1 MRICRL
7 CSCVD
12 AVSLLGKVAS
22 AQLLAPTPKNR
33 SAVDPVKS
41 LRAATKSAS
50 RESHGDHPLPHI
62 HLSGQRS
69 NVPTEQLKCR
79 QDLGKRCRFR
89 LGDGLDCFRP
99 QLAPSLIRPR
109 IGFGAGVLQPMEL
122 DRQEIV
128 LEASEIGLG
137 DRFVRPTIQPA
148 AEAGV
153 DSKPIVAINPCPTYF
168 TRNSPRPAF

>member
-1 MRICRL
+1 MVGARRFEL
-7 CSCVD
+7 RTSCSQSRR
-12 AVSLLGKVAS
+12 A
-22 AQLLAPTPKNR
+22 T
-33 SAVDPVKS
+33 S
-41 LRAATKSAS
+41 LRHAPMTSSSLYVEARAHLSALLLCRRCLAAWKGRVGPAPGANSKEPVGS
-50 RESHGDHPLPHI
+50 RSSEEPESGYKECHPRESHGDHPLPHI

-128 LEASEIGLG
+128 LGG
-137 DRFVRPTIQPA
+137 
-148 AEAGV
+148 
-153 DSKPIVAINPCPTYF
+153 
-168 TRNSPRPAF
+168 